1 MNRKTA
7 LSNRIYPYIVVLF
20 ILTMIGCGKDNK
32 VVIESFTDPNE
43 VPTIYSKDVSTL
55 ISDSGVTRYRVVAP
69 DWYMYENSETPR
81 WYFPRGIYLETF
93 DDDYN
98 VAAFL
103 EGDTAIFYK
112 NKRLWEIR
120 GDVKMAN
127 TNDERF
133 FTEQLFWSQD
143 AKKIYSDTII
153 HIERGDR
160 IIEGLGFESNQN
172 MTQYKI
178 LKTTGIFPVED
189 MRRKEA
195 TSTDALDT
203 LKQESVVKNVKK

>member
-1 MNRKTA
+1 MNKKDTPTYRTLPVIA
-7 LSNRIYPYIVVLF
+7 LLLMLVAF
-20 ILTMIGCGKDNK
+20 GCGKDK
-32 VVIESFTDPNE
+32 KEVIEAFTDPNE

-112 NKRLWEIR
+112 SQRLWEIR

-189 MRRKEA
+189 MRRKD
-195 TSTDALDT
+195 TISTNALDT
-203 LKQESVVKNVKK
+203 LKQESAIKNIKK

>member
-32 VVIESFTDPNE
+32 VVIESFIDPNE

-112 NKRLWEIR
+112 NQRLWEIR

>member
-112 NKRLWEIR
+112 NQRLWEIR

-160 IIEGLGFESNQN
+160 IIEGLEE
-172 MTQYKI
+172 K
-178 LKTTGIFPVED
+178 
-189 MRRKEA
+189 
-195 TSTDALDT
+195 
-203 LKQESVVKNVKK
+203 KQHQPML

>member
-112 NKRLWEIR
+112 NQRLWEIR

-178 LKTTGIFPVED
+178 LKTTGIFPMED